1 MLKAYRGLTRRMSPY
16 HLLLLVP
23 IGTVAGFI
31 NVVAGG
37 GSLITLPVL
46 MLLGMSAATANGT
59 NRVALVG
66 QNLVAMF
73 NFYRKGFRDLK
84 LGLLLG
90 LPAIV
95 GAVLGARIAIRVD
108 DLLFRRILSG
118 VMLLVLAGILF
129 KRKST
134 AEKPQS
140 EPLRW
145 PPLQL
150 VLFLLIGI
158 YGGFIQ
164 AGVGYLLIFALS
176 VVGNLSLV
184 RTNSIKVIVVGLYMV
199 PSLAVFVVSDRVQWL
214 PGLVLTAGNSLGGWL
229 GSTFSVKRGDRWIR
243 VVVAV
248 AITAMAI
255 KLAGIF

>member
-1 MLKAYRGLTRRMSPY
+1 MSLH

-23 IGTVAGFI
+23 IGTAAGFI

-46 MLLGMSAATANGT
+46 MFLGLDAATANGT
-59 NRVALVG
+59 NRIALVG
-66 QNLVAMF
+66 QNLMAMYAF
-73 NFYRKGFRDLK
+73 HRRGFRDLR

-95 GAVLGARIAIRVD
+95 GAVLGARIAIRID

-118 VMLLVLAGILF
+118 VMLLVLAGILL
-129 KRKST
+129 KRKEGQ
-134 AEKPQS
+134 APPGS
-140 EPLRW
+140 ERLRW
-145 PPLQL
+145 LPLQL
-150 VLFLLIGI
+150 AIFLLIGV

-184 RTNSIKVIVVGLYMV
+184 HTNSVKVIVVGLYML
-199 PSLAVFVVSDRVQWL
+199 PSLAVFVIGDRVQWL
-214 PGLVLTAGNSLGGWL
+214 PGLALTLGNSLGGWL
-229 GSTFSVKRGDRWIR
+229 GSAFSVRRGDRWIR
-243 VVVAV
+243 AVVAV
-248 AITAMAI
+248 AITAMAV